1 MVITFVKA
9 VSTASSTSS
18 LTLSEAIEYQRD
30 KSSFISTHPTYPD
43 RSLTSLRKREFAR
56 LDARGGSVYLDYTGA
71 ALYPSSLVSAH
82 TRWLQHSVAGNPHST
97 SPASLLSSRA
107 ADEARAAVLN
117 FFDADE
123 GEYDV
128 VWTPNATAG
137 FRIVGETY
145 DFKGKKMLIPRDAH
159 NSLNSLAR
167 KAEQGG
173 GRFDFID
180 FDSCA
185 GEGEGEQDTISDAA
199 YLEAFCQPS
208 PSTSSGGEKG
218 LVFLTGQSNITGGKL
233 NLSLLAAAKAHGWD
247 VGLDAAAL
255 APSTR
260 VSLRT
265 HPVDFM
271 VVSLYKICGYPTGLG
286 ALILRKSMYARMT
299 QKSTFFGGNIIG
311 ITMDTFD
318 FSLVEGPERFEDGT
332 ANFASMAAVKPG
344 LEFAAKWMPRYAHR
358 NKVLLQ
364 WLVKELDQ
372 LYYPPCQG
380 GWDEKH
386 GGARSSATL
395 APSSRASS
403 SSIEKP
409 VSPEQRE
416 KGRGVKLVR
425 IGGPQSLEKR
435 GCTLPLVFSAANGDA
450 LNYRFVIWA
459 AARESISLRGGPCMC
474 NPGASSSVMQ
484 RGLITDLHASSE
496 LAIADVGIVRISLG
510 APTNF
515 KDVWRLVHF
524 ARKLTDAEWTKKMWQ
539 KYERL
544 HPGARLANNIDEL
557 QARATRK
564 R

>member
-1 MVITFVKA
+1 ME
-9 VSTASSTSS
+9 S
-18 LTLSEAIEYQRD
+18 Y
-30 KSSFISTHPTYPD
+30 
-43 RSLTSLRKREFAR
+43 
-56 LDARGGSVYLDYTGA
+56 LDAFRLVLAPDVLIAIALSSIYGLAVGSLPGLSATMATALLVPVTFYLSPIA
-71 ALYPSSLVSAH
+71 AIAAIVSASAMAIFSGDIPGALLRIPG
-82 TRWLQHSVAGNPHST
+82 T
-97 SPASLLSSRA
+97 PASA
-107 ADEARAAVLN
+107 AYTDEAYAMTRKGQAELALG
-117 FFDADE
+117 A
-123 GEYDV
+123 G
-128 VWTPNATAG
+128 VWFSAIGGIAG
-137 FRIVGETY
+137 
-145 DFKGKKMLIPRDAH
+145 
-159 NSLNSLAR
+159 
-167 KAEQGG
+167 
-173 GRFDFID
+173 
-180 FDSCA
+180 
-185 GEGEGEQDTISDAA
+185 TIS
-199 YLEAFCQPS
+199 LM
-208 PSTSSGGEKG
+208 
-218 LVFLTGQSNITGGKL
+218 
-233 NLSLLAAAKAHGWD
+233 
-247 VGLDAAAL
+247 AL
-255 APSTR
+255 APPLADIAPS
-260 VSLRT
+260 
-265 HPVDFM
+265 F
-271 VVSLYKICGYPTGLG
+271 
-286 ALILRKSMYARMT
+286 
-299 QKSTFFGGNIIG
+299 STFEYFWLALLGLMCATLVARSSPVKAIASMLLGLLIACVGMENPGGVPRFTFDVPDLLGGIEVIPALVGVFAVAEVMRAMASAEPPPMPRRKFGSILAGQLHLTGKYWWPMTRGNIIG

-524 ARKLTDAEWTKKMWQ
+524 ARKLTDAEWTKKMWES
-539 KYERL
+539 YERI